1 MNFQLDSLFPLCIM
15 EIFSIF
21 HHTFSFIIR
30 RYLDEQGE
38 KNSGYEVL
46 YHNMKHGV
54 TASKELTEYFKERSN
69 LDEHNSKVLLK
80 LAHKVG
86 SSGSSGTFA
95 PLLIILKAS
104 AERLSELHTQM
115 VQKTAE
121 LVKSILKYAD
131 ELHKKHKSVKEEES
145 GTQDAVQQMKE
156 STIAVQKAKDVYQS
170 RLQEVEKLK
179 KENGSAKE
187 IEKAEAK
194 LKKHQEEY
202 RVLAEKHNPIK
213 QEFERRMSVTCK
225 VSDILPVQLRSW
237 VFTCKMH
244 LFLVRSDSKT
254 LKKHISN
261 KWKSSLCSTLTSF
274 KATKIWLDRWVSL
287 LLFLLH
293 FSVVC
298 CTFFCV
304 SLTLRSEWLT
314 IVIKSTNEKTL
325 YIFAHVESTGSQRLQ
340 ASIPRF
346 NCW

>member
-21 HHTFSFIIR
+21 HHTFSFIIHL
-30 RYLDEQGE
+30 YLDEQGE

-170 RLQEVEKLK
+170 RLQEVEKLR

-225 VSDILPVQLRSW
+225 VSDLLPAQLRS
-237 VFTCKMH
+237 
-244 LFLVRSDSKT
+244 
-254 LKKHISN
+254 
-261 KWKSSLCSTLTSF
+261 
-274 KATKIWLDRWVSL
+274 
-287 LLFLLH
+287 
-293 FSVVC
+293 
-298 CTFFCV
+298 
-304 SLTLRSEWLT
+304 
-314 IVIKSTNEKTL
+314 
-325 YIFAHVESTGSQRLQ
+325 
-340 ASIPRF
+340 
-346 NCW
+346 

>member
-1 MNFQLDSLFPLCIM
+1 MNFQRWSLFHLM
-15 EIFSIF
+15 HRAFLIF
-21 HHTFSFIIR
+21 HHFLFYHT
-30 RYLDEQGE
+30 QGE

-54 TASKELTEYFKERSN
+54 TASKELMEYFKERSN

-86 SSGSSGTFA
+86 SSGSTGTFA

-156 STIAVQKAKDVYQS
+156 STVAVQKAKDVYQS
-170 RLQEVEKLK
+170 RLQEVEKLR
-179 KENGSAKE
+179 KENASSKE
-187 IEKAEAK
+187 IDKAEAK

-225 VSDILPVQLRSW
+225 VSDIMVFQQLPVL
-237 VFTCKMH
+237 FT
-244 LFLVRSDSKT
+244 
-254 LKKHISN
+254 
-261 KWKSSLCSTLTSF
+261 
-274 KATKIWLDRWVSL
+274 
-287 LLFLLH
+287 
-293 FSVVC
+293 
-298 CTFFCV
+298 
-304 SLTLRSEWLT
+304 
-314 IVIKSTNEKTL
+314 
-325 YIFAHVESTGSQRLQ
+325 Q
-340 ASIPRF
+340 
-346 NCW
+346 

>member
-1 MNFQLDSLFPLCIM
+1 
-15 EIFSIF
+15 
-21 HHTFSFIIR
+21 
-30 RYLDEQGE
+30 
-38 KNSGYEVL
+38 
-46 YHNMKHGV
+46 MKHGV

-115 VQKTAE
+115 VQKTAD

-170 RLQEVEKLK
+170 RLQEVEKLR

-225 VSDILPVQLRSW
+225 VSDIIRV
-237 VFTCKMH
+237 
-244 LFLVRSDSKT
+244 SK
-254 LKKHISN
+254 
-261 KWKSSLCSTLTSF
+261 W
-274 KATKIWLDRWVSL
+274 
-287 LLFLLH
+287 LLH
-293 FSVVC
+293 SHSHAKCTCRLQRFQDIEEAHLKQMKEFIMLYIDIVQSNQDMVGQVSVAAAFLSLFSPR
-298 CTFFCV
+298 CTFFC
-304 SLTLRSEWLT
+304 SHS
-314 IVIKSTNEKTL
+314 
-325 YIFAHVESTGSQRLQ
+325 
-340 ASIPRF
+340 
-346 NCW
+346 